1 MIVRYPRRDDPLRQ
15 SSRLRA
21 RRLDEDRLVDCA
33 IEASRAR
40 HGPAIVAG
48 WGGTV
53 SPSYRDQAFTE
64 CAVVCALSED
74 LVVMWG
80 GRTSAKG
87 TTAARVAR
95 ECLQGTRIKTAPLFD
110 RRYRAGTARRS
121 TRRSIVAAARRAEA
135 ALQATLQA
143 ERVS

>member
-1 MIVRYPRRDDPLRQ
+1 M
-15 SSRLRA
+15 
-21 RRLDEDRLVDCA
+21 
-33 IEASRAR
+33 
-40 HGPAIVAG
+40 
-48 WGGTV
+48 
-53 SPSYRDQAFTE
+53 
-64 CAVVCALSED
+64 CALSED